1 MQISARKNLSR
12 ARQGLRR
19 IHEQIENLL
28 DIFMDRKPMTK
39 GTVYEMKRKCGKPGC
54 RCATGE
60 LHASMVLSWS
70 EDGSTRIRTIP
81 KGKLTEV
88 RSLTERYQ
96 KFRRARA
103 RLIKLQ
109 LEMIALIDKIDTA
122 RRKKV

>member
-1 MQISARKNLSR
+1 MQKDTRQDLSR

-19 IHEQIENLL
+19 IHEQIGKLL

-54 RCATGE
+54 RCAAGE
-60 LHASMVLSWS
+60 LHGSMVLSWS
-70 EDGSTRIRTIP
+70 EEGSTQIQTIP

-88 RSLTERYQ
+88 RSLSERYQ
-96 KFRRARA
+96 QFRRARA

-109 LEMIALIDKIDTA
+109 QEMIALIDKIDTA
-122 RRKKV
+122 RRKQV

>member
-1 MQISARKNLSR
+1 M
-12 ARQGLRR
+12 RR